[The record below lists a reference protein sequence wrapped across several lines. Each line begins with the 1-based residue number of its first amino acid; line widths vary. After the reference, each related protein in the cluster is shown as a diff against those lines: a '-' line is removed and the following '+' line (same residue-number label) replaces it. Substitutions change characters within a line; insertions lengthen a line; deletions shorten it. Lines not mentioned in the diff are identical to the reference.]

1 MMNKRI
7 QKLFN
12 EAGFHQ
18 PEMERLGIEDKYE
31 KFAQLIIAECLNQC
45 YFRGMSDELYVG
57 QLRAALYIE
66 EYFEVEP

>member
-1 MMNKRI
+1 MNERI
-7 QKLFN
+7 RELWNLSRNPSGRGHN
-12 EAGFHQ
+12 E
-18 PEMERLGIEDKYE
+18 E

-57 QLRAALYIE
+57 QLRAAAYIE